1 MVVGGKRKVK
11 RQPGQL
17 EREQMKKKEGGGEVW
32 LYLQMSGC
40 NVKKKIKNPCLAH
53 FLPIPVKSLLPI
65 AFQ

>member
-17 EREQMKKKEGGGEVW
+17 EREQMKKKEGGGGVW

-40 NVKKKIKNPCLAH
+40 NVKKKN
-53 FLPIPVKSLLPI
+53 
-65 AFQ
+65 